1 MLAAVFLHGHLGD
14 KYGRR
19 FELAVHSAA
28 EAVRLLAANFDGFM
42 ADVLRHRHGFLVKV
56 DGQPATD
63 IGMLR
68 QSHLAPEIHIVP
80 AIAGAGGNNN
90 GVTQL
95 VVAAVLA
102 AAAYYGGFSPE
113 TTSAL
118 YQASFSMALGGV
130 SSMLFST
137 KQTMT
142 DSSDLTG
149 ETTLPNYAFNGA
161 VNTTAQGNPVPVL
174 YGRLR
179 VGSQVISAGISAE

>member
-1 MLAAVFLHGHLGD
+1 MLACVFLHGHLGE

-19 FELAVHSAA
+19 FDLAVHSAA

-42 ADVLRHRHGFLVKV
+42 ADVLRHQPGFLVKV
-56 DGQPATD
+56 DGRVAAD
-63 IGMLR
+63 IAALR
-68 QSHLAPEIHIVP
+68 QTHLSPEIHIVP
-80 AIAGAGGNNN
+80 AISGAGGNNS
-90 GVTQL
+90 GVGQL
-95 VVAAVLA
+95 VIA
-102 AAAYYGGFSPE
+102 AALAIAAYTGYFSPT
-113 TTSAL
+113 TTSML
-118 YQASFSMALGGV
+118 YQASFSMAMAGV
-130 SSMLFST
+130 SSLLFST

-149 ETTLPNYAFNGA
+149 ETTLPNYAFNGP